1 MENIEA
7 RNNHSHA
14 TIYYDKKRFV
24 RVGWDEDVCFNDD
37 DAVPCAC
44 DANVVPLAGS

>member
-24 RVGWDEDVCFNDD
+24 RVGWDEDVRFGDD
-37 DAVPCAC
+37 DAIPCAC
-44 DANVVPLAGS
+44 EAVVILPAGS